1 MQKRTTIREQ
11 LGVTQ
16 EELALLLKVT
26 RSQLAMYELGKRDL
40 PVVAKKQL
48 SELLLYVMEQSATTK
63 VAKRLKKEETLLK
76 KSIVEELLHTNILQ
90 QLKVD
95 RALEQLEKKLKEGQ
109 ASLNLIAFL
118 EKKTAKKEQQT
129 DLVLESIKT
138 KSLKVVDQSNLAVV
152 TKLQIQQEVLEAEK
166 KVLERFLQKLG

>member
-11 LGVTQ
+11 LGITQ

-40 PVVAKKQL
+40 PVAAKKQL
-48 SELLLYVMEQSATTK
+48 SELLLFVMEQSATKK
-63 VAKRLKKEETLLK
+63 VAKSAMKEETLLK
-76 KSIVEELLHTNILQ
+76 KSIVEELLQTNILQ
-90 QLKVD
+90 KLKAG

-109 ASLNLIAFL
+109 ASLNLISFL

-129 DLVLESIKT
+129 DLVLESMKT
-138 KSLKVVDQSNLAVV
+138 KSLKVVNQSNLAVV